1 MGFRHFTS
9 IFNEISEIRQSNLLV
24 NTKLVF
30 SDGSLLVHLHMLEA
44 GGLWWTKCRDLEI
57 PPDEIVYLFPDDS
70 INFGLEMMHELY
82 RDYDSE
88 CGIDNNNMNLH
99 EKYDIP
105 ELPVRPP
112 VIMSSFHLTPSQ
124 PPAVSSYQPMQLQPP
139 ISAASVPTFSFP
151 TRKSFSIT

>member
-30 SDGSLLVHLHMLEA
+30 SDVSLLVHLHMLEA

-82 RDYDSE
+82 RDCKIGCLRKALFSKSE
-88 CGIDNNNMNLH
+88 MN
-99 EKYDIP
+99 
-105 ELPVRPP
+105 
-112 VIMSSFHLTPSQ
+112 TPG
-124 PPAVSSYQPMQLQPP
+124 SYAIWVL
-139 ISAASVPTFSFP
+139 
-151 TRKSFSIT
+151 RKCT